1 MLFQSPRAC
10 STRMT
15 AAETEAKPGRAG
27 NRQVQELELVGRLWP
42 EQEAKSS
49 QMTAG
54 WAPGA
59 AATKARIQAQSGSWK
74 ASRNPPLRP
83 PCRQPERCQ
92 QRAHQTGPRG
102 FKSLLCRLDDCM
114 TLGSGI
120 SLLQFPHLLK
130 ITSFMG
136 LRWGLDVRGLKQG
149 LIHDWFLIAYNI

>member
-27 NRQVQELELVGRLWP
+27 NRQVQELELVGRLRP

-92 QRAHQTGPRG
+92 QRAHRTAWVRIPALPPGRLHDLRLGNLSASVSSSVKNYQLHGVAVRTWCKG
-102 FKSLLCRLDDCM
+102 FETRPNTQLVLD
-114 TLGSGI
+114 S
-120 SLLQFPHLLK
+120 K
-130 ITSFMG
+130 
-136 LRWGLDVRGLKQG
+136 
-149 LIHDWFLIAYNI
+149 